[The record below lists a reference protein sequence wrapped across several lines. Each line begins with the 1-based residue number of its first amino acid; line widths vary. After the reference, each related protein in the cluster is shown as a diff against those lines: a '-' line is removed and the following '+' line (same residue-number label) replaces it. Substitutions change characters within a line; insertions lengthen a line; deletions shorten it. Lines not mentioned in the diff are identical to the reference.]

1 MFNVKRLKMLMLEK
15 GLSQKELARKIGV
28 TEASMSRYCRESRC
42 PKSDTVS
49 KMAIVLGT
57 TADYLMGG
65 YAQDTPEGSSGR
77 VIELIRDNKWRWTVS
92 QYKAVYHEL
101 TGKELV

>member
-42 PKSDTVS
+42 PRTD
-49 KMAIVLGT
+49 
-57 TADYLMGG
+57 
-65 YAQDTPEGSSGR
+65 
-77 VIELIRDNKWRWTVS
+77 TVS